1 MKLLQSAVLLLF
13 ILTACKEPR
22 KDAPSIPSEKT
33 THPREITIM
42 QGYPEDLLGC
52 SCAFSRNREE
62 YHQQKFIYFEK
73 YGMTDS
79 TQNFRVI
86 SLDGTP
92 LRWYSGENPEGFV
105 LEIHYDS
112 ERRTDLEVREIQGR
126 IILRFSNGDE
136 TVYPIFGYCG
146 C

>member
-1 MKLLQSAVLLLF
+1 MKRFSFLLIACM
-13 ILTACKEPR
+13 TAWACKEAKPEGEAVKTAPR
-22 KDAPSIPSEKT
+22 PAELT
-33 THPREITIM
+33 VM

-62 YHQQKFIYFEK
+62 YDQQKFIYFEK

-86 SLDGTP
+86 SLDSTP
-92 LRWYSGENPEGFV
+92 VRWHPGENPEGFD
-105 LEIHYDS
+105 LEIRYDS

-126 IILRFSNGDE
+126 IILRFSSGDE
-136 TVYPIFGYCG
+136 AVYPIFGYCG